1 VTRSMPRLVLVL
13 LALTLVAG
21 CSRINR
27 TSQCRELAT
36 KVNSTLDEVESKL
49 DASTTD
55 PSTLRDIAQRYEK
68 LGVEVERYVKGDDG
82 RARTMREYSN
92 LFRDTGRV
100 LGQLATAIEK
110 NDLAGTA
117 KARRDLTILGRRD
130 KPLAARIEA
139 NCLE

>member
-1 VTRSMPRLVLVL
+1 MPRLALAF
-13 LALTLVAG
+13 LALSLVIG
-21 CSRINR
+21 CSRISR

-36 KVNSTLDEVESKL
+36 KVNTTLDEVESKL
-49 DASTTD
+49 DASTND
-55 PSTLRDIAQRYEK
+55 PGMLRDIGARYEK
-68 LGVEVERYVKGDDG
+68 LGVEVEGYVKGDDG

-100 LGQLATAIEK
+100 LGQLATAIEQ
-110 NDLAGTA
+110 NDLAGMA
-117 KARRDLTILGRRD
+117 KARRELLILGRRD